1 MIRVLIGALAIQHR
15 SKTTQQ
21 HNNTTAGRASAVTLP
36 WNPEIAWVACDL
48 FIRDVPLVQCPRAAL
63 RAQIK
68 KAKGMGYQ
76 LKTGV

>member
-1 MIRVLIGALAIQHR
+1 M
-15 SKTTQQ
+15 
-21 HNNTTAGRASAVTLP
+21 TLP